1 MDATFYKK
9 FYEHMNEGLFI
20 GMANATPGDFKI
32 SVKVPEIITH
42 EKRLDVNRNVVTDL
56 NEFLNKIS
64 PLESK
69 RKLGSIIIQL
79 PLSFTINESNG
90 LESFWMS

>member
-1 MDATFYKK
+1 MDTTSYKK

-20 GMANATPGDFKI
+20 GMANATPGDFKT
-32 SVKVPEIITH
+32 SVKVSEIITH
-42 EKRLDVNRNVVTDL
+42 EKRLDDNRNVVTDL
-56 NEFLNKIS
+56 NEFLKKIS

-79 PLSFTINESNG
+79 PPSFTIRVQ
-90 LESFWMS
+90 

>member
-20 GMANATPGDFKI
+20 GMANATPDDFKI

-42 EKRLDVNRNVVTDL
+42 EKRLDNNRNVVTDL
-56 NEFLNKIS
+56 NEFLKKYRHLKVKGI
-64 PLESK
+64 
-69 RKLGSIIIQL
+69 
-79 PLSFTINESNG
+79 G
-90 LESFWMS
+90 LDNNPTST